1 MLKPVIAVSAALT
14 LLAVPAL
21 ADEPAQ
27 PEVTKG
33 EAKLAKMLE
42 GRVAGEPE
50 HCIRT
55 IGSRNLQQIDR
66 TALVYKDGKTIWVN
80 RTRTP
85 DAIDDSDIMVIK
97 RFDGTSLCRTDNIT
111 LVDRLSGT
119 FTGII
124 FLDDFV
130 PYRKADA
137 DS

>member
-1 MLKPVIAVSAALT
+1 MLKPVIAAAAALT
-14 LLAVPAL
+14 MLAAPAF

-27 PEVTKG
+27 PEMTKG
-33 EAKLAKMLE
+33 EAKLAKILE
-42 GRVAGEPE
+42 GRVAGEPTR
-50 HCIRT
+50 CIRT

-97 RFDGTSLCRTDNIT
+97 RFDGSNLCRTDNIT
-111 LVDRLSGT
+111 LVDRLSGS
-119 FTGII
+119 FSGII

-130 PYRKADA
+130 PYRQPDNEG
-137 DS
+137 